1 MDQKI
6 VLRENEIKERHMHE
20 NKMQDENKVRQDE
33 IKQKRKDEKKRAV
46 IHWQEELQRVRKAAE
61 EEGTPKK

>member
-1 MDQKI
+1 MKNLLKNQMDQKI
-6 VLRENEIKERHMHE
+6 VLRENEIKERHMFE

-46 IHWQEELQRVRKAAE
+46 IHWQEEL
-61 EEGTPKK
+61 